1 MPAGYLALVLHAHLP
16 FVRHPEMP
24 ECLEER
30 WYFEAMTE
38 CYIPLVEVLQGLLRD
53 EVAFQL
59 TISLSPPLLSMF
71 ADSLLQQRYL
81 SHLEAMIQLG
91 EAECRR
97 TAGDADLHPLALMY
111 LDRLKDVWRA
121 YTEKYACNLV
131 GAFRALQASGKV
143 ELITTCATHGYL
155 PLMRTR
161 EARRAQIGVAVEFF
175 ARHFGRPPA
184 GFWLPECGYTP
195 GVEELLKEF
204 GIRYFF
210 VETHGLLHADPAPR
224 YGVFAPA
231 GCTNGVA
238 VFGRDP
244 ESSRQVWDRQTG
256 YPGDY
261 FYREF
266 YRDIGYDLE
275 LDYLRPY
282 LPAGNIRVDT
292 GFKYYRITGPGP
304 HKEPYH
310 PRLARER
317 AAEHAAHFLFHRQ
330 QQVLYHGKKMD
341 RPPLVVAPYDAEL
354 FGHWWYE
361 GPQWIDFLCRKIS
374 FDQDIIHMITPGQY
388 LSLYPGLQIVDLP
401 MSSWGEGGYNRV
413 WLNPSN
419 DWIYRHLHRAETAMA
434 DLADL
439 HPEALGLKRR
449 ALNQAARELLLA
461 QSSDW
466 AFIIRTETAVEYARK
481 RITEHI
487 GRFNLLVEQLENDCI
502 NEKTLQEMEYRAN
515 IFPELD
521 YRIYSRHRRYN
532 AGCVG
537 PGRPLRILMLSWEYP
552 PATVGGLSRHV
563 YDLSRA
569 LARLGDEV
577 HVITC
582 PVAGEEPYCLHQGV
596 HVHRLLPEQL
606 GARDFL
612 TWVGQL
618 NQGMIELTHKVIDT
632 WGVPDLVHAHDWMV
646 GEAGERLREDHRF
659 PLVAT
664 IHATECGRNRGIHT
678 DLQRRIHERE
688 YQLTR
693 KAAMVICCSNYM
705 AEEVTRLFDLN
716 AEKVRVIPNGVDPAN
731 LTVGRVTEPD
741 CGHLYGLDPNIV
753 FLGRLVPEKGVQVLL
768 EALVSISERVRGVRL
783 LVAGR
788 GPYEEYLKGLAADLG
803 LSSKVQFTGF
813 VDDLGRNRLLETARV
828 AVFPSL
834 YEPFG
839 IVALE
844 AMAARVPV
852 VVADTGG
859 LGEIVEHGVDGYKVP
874 PGRPEMLAHYIIKLL
889 SCPELAVEMCRRA
902 WRKVITIYDWQYI
915 AEQTRQVYYHVIAA
929 GREARVITGNF

>member
-1 MPAGYLALVLHAHLP
+1 MTAGYLALVLHAHLP
-16 FVRHPEMP
+16 FVRHPEIC

-30 WYFEAMTE
+30 WFFEALTE
-38 CYIPLVEVLQGLLRD
+38 CYIPLVEVLDGLIRD
-53 EVAFQL
+53 GVSFEL
-59 TISLSPPLLSMF
+59 TLSLSPPLLAML
-71 ADSLLQQRYL
+71 ADPLLQSRYL
-81 SHLEAMIQLG
+81 KHLEGMIRLG

-97 TAGDADLHPLALMY
+97 TAGDAGLHPLALMY
-111 LDRLKDVWRA
+111 LEKLNEVRRV
-121 YTEKYACNLV
+121 YTEKYQCDLI
-131 GAFRALQASGKV
+131 GAFKILQRSGKV

-155 PLMRTR
+155 PLMKTR
-161 EARRAQIGVAVEFF
+161 EAMRAQIGVGLAFF
-175 ARHFGRPPA
+175 AEHFGGPPD

-210 VETHGLLHADPAPR
+210 IETHGFLYANPVPR
-224 YGVFAPA
+224 YGIFAPVS
-231 GCTNGVA
+231 CTNGVA

-244 ESSRQVWDRQTG
+244 ESSRQVWDRQSG

-266 YRDIGYDLE
+266 YRDIGYDLD

-282 LPAGNIRVDT
+282 LPAGSIRVDT

-304 HKEPYH
+304 HKEPYR
-310 PRLARER
+310 PELACARV
-317 AAEHAAHFLFHRQ
+317 AEHAGHFLFHRQ
-330 QQVLYHGKKMD
+330 QQVLRHGAEMD

-361 GPQWIDFLCRKIS
+361 GPQWIDMLSRKIS
-374 FDQDIIHMITPGQY
+374 FDQDAIQMITPGRY
-388 LSLYPGLQIVDLP
+388 LSMYPELQVVDLP

-419 DWIYRHLHRAETAMA
+419 DWIYRHLHRAEAVMA

-439 HPEALGLKRR
+439 HQNPAGVEKR

-481 RITEHI
+481 RLAGHI
-487 GRFNLLVEQLENDCI
+487 GRFNLLVEQLENGSLD
-502 NEKTLQEMEYRAN
+502 EGVLQEIEERDN
-515 IFPELD
+515 IFSQLD
-521 YRIYSRHRRYN
+521 YRIYSRHRRD
-532 AGCVG
+532 GCLATNSGLPV
-537 PGRPLRILMLSWEYP
+537 RILMLSWEYP
-552 PATVGGLSRHV
+552 PVTVGGLARHV

-569 LARLGDEV
+569 LARLGNEV

-582 PVAGEEPYCLHQGV
+582 PVAGEEAYSLEQGV

-618 NQGMIELTHKVIDT
+618 NEGMITLAREVISV
-632 WGVPDLVHAHDWMV
+632 WGMPHLVHAHDWMV
-646 GEAGERLREDHRF
+646 GSAGEYLLKRYGF

-664 IHATECGRNRGIHT
+664 IHATEHGRNRGIRT
-678 DLQRRIHERE
+678 DLQRRIHEKE
-688 YQLTR
+688 YRLTR
-693 KAAMVICCSNYM
+693 DASLVICCSNYM
-705 AEEVTRLFDLN
+705 AEEVSRLFDLDMQ
-716 AEKVRVIPNGVDPAN
+716 KVKVIPNGVDPAN
-731 LTVGRVTEPD
+731 LLEGRAKEPD
-741 CGHLYGLDPNIV
+741 CKDLYHRDPNIV

-768 EALVSISERVRGVRL
+768 EALVSILERVKGARL

-788 GPYEEYLKGLAADLG
+788 GPYEEYLKGRVKELG
-803 LSSKVQFTGF
+803 LSMRVEFVGF
-813 VDDLGRNRLLETARV
+813 VDDPGRNRLLELARV

-874 PGRPEMLAHYIIKLL
+874 PGRPDLLAHYITRLL
-889 SCPELAVEMCRRA
+889 TYPELAVEMCQHA
-902 WRKVITIYDWQYI
+902 WRKIITNYNWEYI
-915 AEQTRQVYYHVIAA
+915 AEETQQAYY
-929 GREARVITGNF
+929 EAIMLNNSSRI

>member
-1 MPAGYLALVLHAHLP
+1 MAAGYLALVLHAHLP

-30 WYFEAMTE
+30 WFFEALTE
-38 CYIPLVEVLQGLLRD
+38 CYIPLLEVLQGLVRD
-53 EVAFQL
+53 GVSFQL
-59 TISLSPPLLSMF
+59 TISLSPPLLAML
-71 ADSLLQQRYL
+71 ADPLLQERYL
-81 SHLEAMIQLG
+81 NHLEAMIQLG

-97 TAGDADLHPLALMY
+97 TAGDASLHPLALMY
-111 LDRLKDVWRA
+111 LEKLKEVRRA
-121 YTEKYACNLV
+121 YTNKYQGDLI
-131 GAFRALQASGKV
+131 GAFRTLQKSGKV

-155 PLMRTR
+155 PLIQTR
-161 EARRAQIGVAVEFF
+161 EARKAQIGVGVDFY
-175 ARHFGRPPA
+175 ARLFGGPPH
-184 GFWLPECGYTP
+184 GFWLPECGYAP

-204 GIRYFF
+204 GISYFI
-210 VETHGLLHADPAPR
+210 VETHGLLYADPVPR

-231 GCTNGVA
+231 SCANGLA

-256 YPGDY
+256 YPGDF

-266 YRDIGYDLE
+266 YRDIGYDLD

-282 LPAGNIRVDT
+282 LPGGTIRVDT

-304 HKEPYH
+304 HKEPYR
-310 PRLARER
+310 PELARER
-317 AAEHAAHFLFHRQ
+317 AAEHAAHFLYHRQ
-330 QQVLYHGKKMD
+330 QQVLRHGAKMD

-361 GPQWIDFLCRKIS
+361 GPQWIDLLCRKTC
-374 FDQDIIHMITPGQY
+374 FDQDVIQMITPGQY
-388 LSLYPGLQIVDLP
+388 LSLHPDLQVVDLP
-401 MSSWGEGGYNRV
+401 MSSWGEGGYSRV

-419 DWIYRHLHRAETAMA
+419 DWIYRHLHRAEAAMA

-439 HPEALGLKRR
+439 HPNAAGVKKR

-466 AFIIRTETAVEYARK
+466 AFILRMETAVDYARK
-481 RITEHI
+481 RLTEHI
-487 GRFNLLVEQLENDCI
+487 GRFNLLAEQLENGYID
-502 NEKTLQEMEYRAN
+502 EAALQEMEYRDN
-515 IFPELD
+515 IFPQLD

-532 AGCVG
+532 GVCVG
-537 PGRPLRILMLSWEYP
+537 TRSHLRILMLSWEYP
-552 PATVGGLSRHV
+552 PATVGGLARHV

-582 PVAGEEPYCLHQGV
+582 PVAGEKAYSLQQGV

-606 GARDFL
+606 NAKDFL

-618 NQGMIELTHKVIDT
+618 NRGMIELAGQVIAD
-632 WGVPDLVHAHDWMV
+632 WGTPHLVHAHDWMV
-646 GEAGERLREDHRF
+646 GAAGEHLHEQYGF

-664 IHATECGRNRGIHT
+664 IHATEYGRNRGIRT
-678 DLQRRIHERE
+678 DLQRRIHEKE
-688 YQLTR
+688 YQLTQG
-693 KAAMVICCSNYM
+693 AALVICCSNYM
-705 AEEVTRLFDLN
+705 AEEICRLFELDR
-716 AEKVRVIPNGVDPAN
+716 EKIKVIPNGVDPAS
-731 LTVGRVTEPD
+731 LTDGRTKEPD
-741 CGHLYGLDPNIV
+741 CKDLYHRDPNIV

-768 EALVSISERVRGVRL
+768 EALASISERVKGTRL

-788 GPYEEYLKGLAADLG
+788 GPYEEYLKGRVEELG
-803 LSSKVQFTGF
+803 LSPKVQFVGF
-813 VDDLGRNRLLETARV
+813 VDDLGRNRLLEMARV

-859 LGEIVEHGVDGYKVP
+859 LGEIVEHGVDGYKAP
-874 PGRPEMLAHYIIKLL
+874 PGRPDMLAHYITQLL
-889 SCPELAVEMCRRA
+889 FYPELAVEMCRRA
-902 WRKVITIYDWQYI
+902 WRKVITIYNWQYI
-915 AEQTRQVYYHVIAA
+915 AEETHQAYCQAM
-929 GREARVITGNF
+929 ARPVASLWHRGL